1 MKVYEIILGIIL
13 IGMTQLSQIP
23 ADIEVKDVVVESDYS
38 DTEENNTAT
47 ESGCHCTERSEA
59 ATESDDSDTEVSDV
73 TTESD
78 DSDTEISDAA
88 IEVDEQEN
96 MEWLESDEEWEDRST
111 KSNSTLEVTIERT
124 DYSIY
129 NEDGL
134 TMAIIYYDRPVVS
147 GDTAVAEKITDFFEE
162 EEQNWFTGKKGR
174 LLDYSGDCDSALEF
188 FLELVGEMRAM
199 FGDEHIVEYECPCLY
214 NIESRIMYMDD
225 DILSILQIKEF
236 RTQRGSTNYYGCTF
250 DLHTGELLE
259 LTDLDISAEDIRNI
273 FSKDKYLD
281 HFSEMSEDYIVVAY
295 EEEFD
300 MTYQFYVDKKY
311 LYLLDNTVEKYN
323 DGIIYRIDEAG
334 GLVTLRYVVER
345 EDNKNRIYSRIIT
358 KDGALW

>member
-1 MKVYEIILGIIL
+1 MKKYYTVLILVTLFI
-13 IGMTQLSQIP
+13 TLSACGRP
-23 ADIEVKDVVVESDYS
+23 DVDKNNAVPEQPVETET
-38 DTEENNTAT
+38 TEEQVYIEDSIEDFIEDPQEDSIQDAESSLET
-47 ESGCHCTERSEA
+47 ESEE
-59 ATESDDSDTEVSDV
+59 
-73 TTESD
+73 
-78 DSDTEISDAA
+78 EIK
-88 IEVDEQEN
+88 EEK
-96 MEWLESDEEWEDRST
+96 EWLETDEQWRGRRT
-111 KSNSTLEVTIERT
+111 RSNSELEVTIERT
-124 DYSIY
+124 DRSLV

-134 TMAIIYYDRPVVS
+134 TIAIIYYDRPVVS
-147 GDTAVAEKITDFFEE
+147 GDTATAEKITQFFEN
-162 EEQNWFTGKKGR
+162 EEQDWFAGTGR
-174 LLDYSGDCDSALEF
+174 LLDFPGNDYDNLFDC
-188 FLELVGEMRAM
+188 FLGRVADMRERY
-199 FGDEHIVEYECPCLY
+199 GDEDVAVEPGLY
-214 NIESRIMYMDD
+214 SLESRIMYMDD
-225 DILSILQIKEF
+225 NILSILQIKEK
-236 RTQRGSTNYYGCTF
+236 RAERGGHYYYGCTF
-250 DLHTGELLE
+250 DLNTGELLE

-334 GLVTLRYVVER
+334 ELVTLRYVVER

>member
-23 ADIEVKDVVVESDYS
+23 ADIEVNDVVVESDYS

-59 ATESDDSDTEVSDV
+59 ATESDDSDTE
-73 TTESD
+73 
-78 DSDTEISDAA
+78 ISDAA
-88 IEVDEQEN
+88 IEADEQEN
-96 MEWLESDEEWEDRST
+96 MEWLESDEEWEDRRT

-124 DYSIY
+124 DRSLV
-129 NEDGL
+129 NEDGV
-134 TMAIIYYDRPVVS
+134 TIAIIYYDRPVVS
-147 GDTAVAEKITDFFEE
+147 GDTAVAEKITEFFEE

-199 FGDEHIVEYECPCLY
+199 FGDEHIVEDECPCLY

-250 DLHTGELLE
+250 DLHTGELLK
-259 LTDLDISAEDIRNI
+259 LKDLDISADDIKNI
-273 FSKDKYLD
+273 FSQDEYLD
-281 HFSEMSEDYIVVAY
+281 HFSEMSEDYIVVAH
-295 EEEFD
+295 EEEYD
-300 MTYQFYVDKKY
+300 MSGQFYVDEKY
-311 LYLLDNTVEKYN
+311 LYLLDNTEKKYN

-334 GLVTLRYVVER
+334 ELVTLRYVVER
-345 EDNKNRIYSRIIT
+345 EGNKNRILTWIT

>member
-1 MKVYEIILGIIL
+1 MKKHYTVLMLVTLL
-13 IGMTQLSQIP
+13 ITISACGRP
-23 ADIEVKDVVVESDYS
+23 DVDKNNAVPELPVE
-38 DTEENNTAT
+38 
-47 ESGCHCTERSEA
+47 
-59 ATESDDSDTEVSDV
+59 TEVAEEQAYIEDS
-73 TTESD
+73 TE
-78 DSDTEISDAA
+78 DSIEDFIEDPQEDSIQDAESSSEVEAEEEIKEETEWV
-88 IEVDEQEN
+88 ETDEQ
-96 MEWLESDEEWEDRST
+96 WRSRRT
-111 KSNSTLEVTIERT
+111 RSNSELEVTIERT
-124 DYSIY
+124 DRSLV

-134 TMAIIYYDRPVVS
+134 TIAIIYYDRPIVS
-147 GDTAVAEKITDFFEE
+147 GDTAVAEKITEFFEE
-162 EEQNWFTGKKGR
+162 EEQDWFAGTGR
-174 LLDYSGDCDSALEF
+174 LLDFPGNDYGSIFDS
-188 FLELVGEMRAM
+188 FLDGVADRRERY
-199 FGDEHIVEYECPCLY
+199 GDEYVAEEPCLY
-214 NIESRIMYMDD
+214 SLESRIMYMDD
-225 DILSILQIKEF
+225 NILSILQIKEK
-236 RTQRGSTNYYGCTF
+236 RAERGGHYYYGCTF

-334 GLVTLRYVVER
+334 ELVTLRYVVER